1 MSQKIGESINNYKY
15 RIFQCCSGDL
25 HEKKTHTVMYFNSWS
40 HLWNCLW
47 RIRCTPVAGVS
58 LGQILKFQRLVPFP
72 DSSLL
77 AVVLSVLT
85 ESSHSMFQV
94 HAALTA
100 DMFPSLCCPWIPNLW
115 NHKLQTNSSI
125 NCLHYIFNHSN
136 RKVTKE
142 DIGTRE

>member
-1 MSQKIGESINNYKY
+1 MSQKKIGESINNYKY
-15 RIFQCCSGDL
+15 RICQCCSGGL

-40 HLWNCLW
+40 RLWNCLW
-47 RIRCTPVAGVS
+47 RIRCTPVTGVS
-58 LGQILKFQRLVPFP
+58 LGKIFEVSKAWAVPSFL
-72 DSSLL
+72 SLL
-77 AVVLSVLT
+77 AVVPRYVSTLLLL
-85 ESSHSMFQV
+85 QV

-136 RKVTKE
+136 RKVTEE
-142 DIGTRE
+142 DVGTRE